1 MPPTPLSTPPS
12 GLYCLSSPLALDLKD
27 ATLSYNAVF
36 DTVPPDASRASRGA
50 LFDAAREA
58 GAYSNLEKHGSG
70 FLDLH
75 GLSVGHQVEAPGLVA
90 PEQRGP
96 SARPAARK
104 AQAAPG
110 RPGAQPQ
117 RHASSP

>member
-1 MPPTPLSTPPS
+1 MVGQEDILAGLLASLGDGDERSLRHFLS
-12 GLYCLSSPLALDLKD
+12 LACD
-27 ATLSYNAVF
+27 
-36 DTVPPDASRASRGA
+36 ASRGA

-96 SARPAARK
+96 SAHPAARK
-104 AQAAPG
+104 AQAAPE